1 MVQSAQGVAVR
12 HGRPAPAAG
21 GMLARRQ
28 LGIGWLLEV
37 VVYGVEEKSNAVRPG
52 RACVRARARVST
64 TPSLVL
70 RLLSSSRCRFASRR
84 GSSRCPRG
92 LVCHAESLQ
101 SVYVLPSQRR
111 QPSSRTARQ
120 ARRCSARASSCPAVR
135 QSKRRRGGAAATGRG
150 SFSFRPREMTACVV
164 TLFSW

>member
-1 MVQSAQGVAVR
+1 MVQSSQGVAVR

-52 RACVRARARVST
+52 RACARARARVST

-70 RLLSSSRCRFASRR
+70 RLLSSSRCRFALRR

-92 LVCHAESLQ
+92 LVGVTLNRFNLL
-101 SVYVLPSQRR
+101 YVLPSQRR

-164 TLFSW
+164 TLFS